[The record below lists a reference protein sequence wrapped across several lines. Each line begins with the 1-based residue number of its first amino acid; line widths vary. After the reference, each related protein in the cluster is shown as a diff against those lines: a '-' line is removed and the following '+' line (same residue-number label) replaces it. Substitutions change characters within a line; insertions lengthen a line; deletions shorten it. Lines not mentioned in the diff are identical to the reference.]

1 MNIGYIQIPLLHD
14 QRWTIFLHLCCVTT
28 TCCEGCV
35 EGYSSLRKEFLDNVN
50 NVEMLQNTFY
60 PINKAPPVYVM
71 INYYHRGENKSKRC
85 SDVSIE
91 FYRDTVARFYNVDHM
106 YSISTEQYL
115 CFWVWTDSV
124 TYLLFPPSFMNT
136 YSLLTESYF
145 SLLSREAMLDLELPI
160 PCDNFTDFEGNIYIL
175 TARVSCII
183 IKYIL
188 TIISFIHVVK
198 AFCISSS
205 RQF

>member
-1 MNIGYIQIPLLHD
+1 MRENKGYLQIPLLCD
-14 QRWTIFLHLCCVTT
+14 QRWTIALYLCCVTT
-28 TCCEGCV
+28 VFCDGCV
-35 EGYSSLRKEFLDNVN
+35 EGYNSLRNEFLDNMN
-50 NVEMLQNTFY
+50 NVDMLQNVFY

-85 SDVSIE
+85 PDVSTE
-91 FYRDTVARFYNVDHM
+91 FYRDTVARYYNVDHM

-145 SLLSREAMLDLELPI
+145 SLLSREAMLNLELPI
-160 PCDNFTDFEGNIYIL
+160 PCDNFTDFEENVYIL
-175 TARVSCII
+175 TARVSCTIVI
-183 IKYIL
+183 HNFTKIL
-188 TIISFIHVVK
+188 FIH
-198 AFCISSS
+198 S
-205 RQF
+205 